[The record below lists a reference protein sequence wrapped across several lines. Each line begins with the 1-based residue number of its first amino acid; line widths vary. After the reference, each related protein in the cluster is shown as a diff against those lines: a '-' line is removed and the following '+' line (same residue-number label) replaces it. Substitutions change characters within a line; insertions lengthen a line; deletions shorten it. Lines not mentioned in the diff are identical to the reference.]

1 LEKYCNDER
10 LAKHNLMEVLDKNSF
25 NERDGQCLKA
35 KRDALQQQHR
45 GLAFMNKEINARI
58 DRKVQADKV
67 LSEKLEDRNR

>member
-1 LEKYCNDER
+1 MEKYCNDER